1 MDAPVIEARKLTKR
15 YGDMAAVDGVDLSV
29 APGEVFGLLGPN
41 GAGKTTTILML
52 LGLTEPTSGVARVGG
67 LDPSRDPLAVKRRA
81 GYMPDSVGFYENM
94 TGRENLSYTASLNE
108 VPAGQAVDRIDT
120 LLEEVGLTGGADQ
133 PVGTY
138 SRGMRQRLGIADALV
153 KDPMVVIL
161 DEPTAAIDPQGVTE
175 MLRLI
180 RDLAHRDGRAVLL
193 SSHLLHQVQEICDR
207 MAIFVSGKVV
217 AEGTASE
224 LGAKLARGR
233 ARFKLTANTS
243 ADRLRQ
249 VLGAEAEVAAD
260 ERGRWEVSIPPTQ
273 SDTMVRRLVE
283 AGVPVRGLVD
293 LDSDLDEIYHRYFKQ
308 EVPA

>member
-1 MDAPVIEARKLTKR
+1 MDAPVIEARRLTKR
-15 YGDMAAVDGVDLSV
+15 YGDLAAVDGIDLSV

-67 LDPSRDPLAVKRRA
+67 LDPSRDPLAVKRRV
-81 GYMPDSVGFYENM
+81 GYMPDSVGFYEDM

-108 VPAGQAVDRIDT
+108 VPVGQAEERIDT
-120 LLEEVGLTGGADQ
+120 LLDDVGLTGAADQ

-153 KDPMVVIL
+153 KDPTVVIL

-180 RDLAHRDGRAVLL
+180 RGLAHRDGRTVLL

-217 AEGTASE
+217 AEGTATE
-224 LGAKLARGR
+224 LGAKLVKGKS
-233 ARFKLTANTS
+233 RFQITANTS
-243 ADRLRQ
+243 ADQLRR
-249 VLGAEAEVAAD
+249 VLGNEAEVSAD
-260 ERGRWEVSIPPTQ
+260 ERGRWEVSVPPAQ
-273 SDTMVRRLVE
+273 SDTMLRKLVE

-293 LDSDLDEIYHRYFKQ
+293 LDSDLDEIYTRYFRK
-308 EVPA
+308 EVGA